1 MHTKTAAPVVKAKV
15 LSSKALAAPLAAAMF
30 GLTALSVAL
39 SPVIAEAAPVG
50 QIETKEVP
58 ASRLFPLL
66 KGFLSQPASARD
78 QIQLAYVVR
87 VKHVPVS
94 ALDFKLKD
102 GANVTKLTLGSDNRI
117 TPLPTLAQLNRNA
130 VVVATGPNNVSLAM
144 KLKVYSTQSPAR
156 TLSAADMTK
165 AVNQTQTVG
174 KKAAGPAAML
184 ISLPDRVFFA
194 GAGRGT
200 VTLSNGQVKT
210 LPVTTKGEY
219 PAGTPYFYPSDYPG
233 AATLNFERVP
243 QRIEIDNP

>member
-1 MHTKTAAPVVKAKV
+1 MHTKTAARPQTS
-15 LSSKALAAPLAAAMF
+15 LLAAAMF
-30 GLTALSVAL
+30 GLTALGVTL
-39 SPVIAEAAPVG
+39 SPIIADAAPAG
-50 QIETKEVP
+50 QIETKEVS

-87 VKHVPVS
+87 VKHVPIS

-102 GANVTKLTLGSDNRI
+102 GANLTKLTIGSDGRI

-144 KLKVYSTQSPAR
+144 KLKVYSTKDPAR
-156 TLSAADMTK
+156 TMSAVDMTK
-165 AVNQTQTVG
+165 AVNQTSSVG

-194 GAGRGT
+194 GAGKGT

-219 PAGTPYFYPSDYPG
+219 PAGTPYFYPSDHPG
-233 AATLNFERVP
+233 AVTLNFERVP
-243 QRIEIDNP
+243 QRVEIDNLK